1 MLLSYELWVSLPMKL
16 DTGEIK
22 RKRIWVLPGV
32 SWLSKHCHKK
42 QNSLQTS
49 SKIVRLCKKE
59 SLFPAMSQGYDGAL
73 GRLVIFACQGSPEC
87 TFLSTITTITS
98 ITITITTTNF
108 ITIIITTT
116 ATNTIP
122 CPLPPS
128 PPLSNHQLLSH
139 LMKASFFKKNILKR
153 TFYIKLSF

>member
-22 RKRIWVLPGV
+22 RKRRWVLPGV

-49 SKIVRLCKKE
+49 SKIVRLWKKE
-59 SLFPAMSQGYDGAL
+59 TFFQLCPRGMMGLWEGWWSLPVEGLQSVPFSLLSPLSPAS
-73 GRLVIFACQGSPEC
+73 
-87 TFLSTITTITS
+87 
-98 ITITITTTNF
+98 
-108 ITIIITTT
+108 
-116 ATNTIP
+116 
-122 CPLPPS
+122 PLPSQLPKS
-128 PPLSNHQLLSH
+128 LPLLSLPLLPTLYH
-139 LMKASFFKKNILKR
+139 VHYHQVHHYQTTSSIVISWKLVSLKNILKR